1 MPFPNLLNMG
11 GNQSGLVGTQMKDP
25 QTLSKEELA
34 NWGDFDPNS
43 GKSRMN
49 QYYNAYNAQQNP
61 VQQSATQPKGSIWD
75 QLGTKIGGGLKKFGD
90 QWAADREAMMR
101 HQGTWQEAPVNPYAN
116 PNAQN
121 DQQAGVTSTPEVDDG
136 SIQTFENK
144 DGTKVQEVYDE
155 ETGTWKPKA
164 DGADVLQE
172 SSLLQPVLEGAG
184 AHAITGAGYKGA
196 ANLGA
201 KGLTKLGAKG
211 AARAIPGVGWGLAGL
226 DALDYV
232 LPEGHSPYEL
242 FGLAPDNA
250 FSKAMSWG
258 NIRDWKGQE

>member
-90 QWAADREAMMR
+90 QWAAGREAMMR

-136 SIQTFENK
+136 SIQTSE
-144 DGTKVQEVYDE
+144 
-155 ETGTWKPKA
+155 PKA